1 MTIVKERQND
11 SLILRLEG
19 RLETG
24 TADKL
29 QEAIEQESEGLI
41 HLTIDM
47 TQLTYLT
54 SAGLR
59 VLLRTKKRLQA
70 TGGDMVL
77 TNVNKD
83 IMEVFGITGFDDIL
97 TIR

>member
-59 VLLRTKKRLQA
+59 VLLRTEKRLQA